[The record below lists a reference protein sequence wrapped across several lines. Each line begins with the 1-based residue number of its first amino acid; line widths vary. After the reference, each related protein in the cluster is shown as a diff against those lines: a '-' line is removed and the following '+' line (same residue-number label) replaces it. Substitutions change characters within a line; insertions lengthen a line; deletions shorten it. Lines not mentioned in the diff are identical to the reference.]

1 MATLFKRLESLLF
14 PSAPPPEP
22 YDPLAWFHE
31 LELRSDHSLMDDMA
45 DHSNNLNDPLKDP
58 K

>member
-1 MATLFKRLESLLF
+1 MATLFQRLESLLF
-14 PSAPPPEP
+14 PSQPAPEP

-45 DHSNNLNDPLKDP
+45 DHSKNLNDQLRD
-58 K
+58 